1 MNVSFGLVPACPKM
15 DPRVTPESEKIDPQ
29 LEPLWDLIWQLGAQ
43 SLIPEN
49 MFWVMYW
56 GSLEEPFRVQPA
68 SKNTSYPQ

>member
-1 MNVSFGLVPACPKM
+1 MDVGFGLVPACPKM
-15 DPRVTPESEKIDPQ
+15 CPQVTPEAKKIDPQ
-29 LEPLWDLIWQLGAQ
+29 LEPLWDLLWPLGAQ

-68 SKNTSYPQ
+68 TDI